1 MINAKDIYGVNPIV
15 AMPFLSNGEVDF
27 ISFIK
32 LLDHLKQTQCH
43 GLTLFGIASEFY
55 KLGQNEKQI
64 LATEFIGSLKDS
76 DIYSC
81 ISVTEHSTELAVKAA
96 REYQNKGVD
105 SLMLLP
111 PFFLKPSNKQIIEH
125 IRAVLSAVTVPVLV
139 QYAPAETGL
148 PIEPS
153 EMNALAKEFPHAVF
167 KIECNPPVE
176 YTQELLS
183 LCPEAVVMNGYAG
196 LFMLDMLSIG
206 GKGVMPGCSFT
217 EVYVQIYQHW
227 VSGNRS
233 RAKELHNTLFEYIT
247 EWMGHCEYIIAIE
260 KRILQK
266 RGIISSDYNR
276 KPDYQLNERDE
287 ERIEQFLSEF
297 KLSYK

>member
-1 MINAKDIYGVNPIV
+1 MISSKDIYGVNPIV

-32 LLDHLKQTQCH
+32 LLEHLKQTECH

-55 KLGQNEKQI
+55 KLSQSEKQI
-64 LATEFIGSLKDS
+64 LAIEFIGSLKES

-81 ISVTEHSTELAVKAA
+81 ISITEHSTELAVKAA
-96 REYQNKGVD
+96 KEYQSKGVD

-153 EMNALAKEFPHAVF
+153 EMEVLANEFPHAIF

-206 GKGVMPGCSFT
+206 GKGVMPGCSFA

-227 VSGNRS
+227 MRGNDNQAR
-233 RAKELHNTLFEYIT
+233 ELHEKLFEYII
-247 EWMGHCEYIIAIE
+247 EWMGHCEYIIAVE

-266 RGIISSDYNR
+266 RGVINSDYNR
-276 KPDYQLNERDE
+276 KPDYQLDALDE
-287 ERIEQFLSEF
+287 QRINQFIIDFALT
-297 KLSYK
+297 